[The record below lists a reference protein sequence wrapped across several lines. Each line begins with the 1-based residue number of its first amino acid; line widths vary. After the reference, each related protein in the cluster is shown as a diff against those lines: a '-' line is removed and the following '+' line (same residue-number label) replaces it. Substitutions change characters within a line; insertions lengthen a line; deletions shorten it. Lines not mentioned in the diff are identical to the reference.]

1 MFSKNLK
8 VGDDL
13 INCPNKEKYVRRS
26 SKLIAEALG
35 LLTND
40 ELGVIRVLLQQ
51 AGEGVDK
58 RSHVKSVLHILDGVA
73 ENMILINKIEGN
85 YLQ

>member
-1 MFSKNLK
+1 M
-8 VGDDL
+8 
-13 INCPNKEKYVRRS
+13 INCPNKEKYIRRS
-26 SKLIAEALG
+26 SELIAESLG

-40 ELGVIRVLLQQ
+40 ELGVIRGALQQ

-73 ENMILINKIEGN
+73 ENIILINKVEGN

>member
-8 VGDDL
+8 VGGDL
-13 INCPNKEKYVRRS
+13 ISCPNKENYIRKS
-26 SKLIAEALG
+26 SELIAESLG

-40 ELGVIRVLLQQ
+40 ELGVIRGLLQQ

-85 YLQ
+85 YLK

>member
-8 VGDDL
+8 VGGDL
-13 INCPNKEKYVRRS
+13 ISCPNKERFINKES
-26 SKLIAEALG
+26 ELIAESLG

-40 ELGVIRVLLQQ
+40 ELGVIRGVLQQ

-58 RSHVKSVLHILDGVA
+58 RSHAKSFLKILDDAA
-73 ENMILINKIEGN
+73 ENIILINEIERN
-85 YLQ
+85 YLR